1 MATISGTQSANTPP
15 VAAQPIQIS
24 LGESI
29 DQVMAALGQP
39 VTIIDLGE
47 KKIYVYKEEKI
58 SFKDNRV
65 SDVR

>member
-1 MATISGTQSANTPP
+1 M
-15 VAAQPIQIS
+15 
-24 LGESI
+24 GESI